1 MNLLFF
7 DIECAGV
14 HKTYAKICAFG
25 YVLCDNKFNIIE
37 KRDVLINPKGRFELT
52 DRKGV
57 RGLVLPY
64 KYEDFKKYPLF
75 TAEYEKIKSLL
86 EDPENIVIGHAVLND
101 VKYLNLETDRF
112 SLKPFNYKFWDSQ
125 LVYMTYT
132 NDFSHQFG
140 LEHIAEEL
148 NVEFVPHRAADDA
161 YATMKIVEE
170 ICRREN
176 CDFLTLAKKLKL
188 TVGKT
193 AANVVTPPTSEA
205 FTAYRLAALA
215 VKAERSQKRQEFYNK
230 LVRQNYLKNGKLHG
244 KVFIFSRVIE
254 DNLEL
259 SLPLLERIYKLGGRY
274 TQKVDSCNVCVADS
288 DDFSPRANNAREAK
302 KQIMDLKTLGEL
314 LND

>member
-64 KYEDFKKYPLF
+64 KYEDFKKFPLF
-75 TAEYEKIKSLL
+75 TAEYAKIKSLL
-86 EDPENIVIGHAVLND
+86 EDPANIVIGHAVLND
-101 VKYLNLETDRF
+101 VKYLNLETGRF
-112 SLKPFNYKFWDSQ
+112 SLQPFNYKFWDSQ

-140 LEHIAEEL
+140 LEHIAEQL

-170 ICRREN
+170 ICKREK
-176 CDFLTLAKKLKL
+176 CDFLTLAKKLKMK
-188 TVGKT
+188 VGRT
-193 AANVVTPPTSEA
+193 AENVVTPPTAEA

-230 LVRQNYLKNGKLHG
+230 LVRQKYLKNGKLHG
-244 KVFIFSRVIE
+244 KVFIFSRIIE

-259 SLPLLERIYKLGGRY
+259 SLPLLERIYKMGGRY
-274 TQKVDSCNVCVADS
+274 TQKVEACNVCVADS

-302 KQIMDLKTLGEL
+302 KQIIDLNTLGAL